1 MRQKKEFLVE
11 GLKKM
16 QRLAGIKTEE
26 VTEETPKIQKE
37 QAEIVSESETI
48 EPTKFDKRNRNL
60 FENIDRIK
68 KLSGLISED
77 DKDN

>member
-48 EPTKFDKRNRNL
+48 ESTKFDKRNRNL

>member
-26 VTEETPKIQKE
+26 VTEKTPKIQKE
-37 QAEIVSESETI
+37 QAEIVSKSETI
-48 EPTKFDKRNRNL
+48 ESTKFDKRNRNL

>member
-26 VTEETPKIQKE
+26 ATEETPKVQKE
-37 QAEIVSESETI
+37 QAEIVSEPEVV
-48 EPTKFDKRNRNL
+48 EPTKFDKRSRNL
-60 FENIDRIK
+60 LENIDRIK

-77 DKDN
+77 N